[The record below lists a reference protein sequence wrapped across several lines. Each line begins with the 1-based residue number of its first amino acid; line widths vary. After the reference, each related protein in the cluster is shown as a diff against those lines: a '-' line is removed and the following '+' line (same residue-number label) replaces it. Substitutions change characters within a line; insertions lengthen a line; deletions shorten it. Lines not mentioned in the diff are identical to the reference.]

1 MQYTVYIGSAHTLG
15 VRGNVYREK
24 SVLYIELVEVV

>member
-24 SVLYIELVEVV
+24 ECFIYRTS